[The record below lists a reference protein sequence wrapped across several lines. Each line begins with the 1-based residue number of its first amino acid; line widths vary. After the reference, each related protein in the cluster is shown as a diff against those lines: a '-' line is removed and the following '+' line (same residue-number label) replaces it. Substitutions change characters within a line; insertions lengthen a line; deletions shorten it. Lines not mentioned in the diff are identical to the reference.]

1 MEQMKMNNLKAPSFR
16 IGRITRAVS
25 AAIIGA
31 GILAAPAY
39 AQEKRLKIVHIGV
52 AAPTG
57 FFAYL
62 NKGAED
68 AAKDLGVDFTYV
80 FPSTPTLPAQVET
93 ITAAIA
99 GGADGIIIN
108 GIGDD
113 KSYYDVI
120 EQGKAQGIA
129 FGSAL
134 GPQAGKGTQ
143 LRDLNDPFLFHV
155 GADEYAGGVAI
166 AKKLLETIKTGHV
179 VVGNP
184 QPGDSA
190 TCQPRAA
197 GVVDTLK
204 AANLTAEVQELTL
217 DPGQIAETMTNYL
230 RAHPDTK
237 AMVSACSPIAPYLEA
252 KERAE
257 LSDLVLAGWDLDEN
271 GVAALKSGKLNFT
284 VDQQQYWRG
293 YMPVLLMTHYL
304 KYGLIPAN
312 AFLTGPAIV
321 DQSNIDK
328 VAPLVSAGYR

>member
-1 MEQMKMNNLKAPSFR
+1 MDIDIHTTPSKRRRSFLGSLS
-16 IGRITRAVS
+16 I
-25 AAIIGA
+25 AIIG
-31 GILAAPAY
+31 LACAA
-39 AQEKRLKIVHIGV
+39 AVASAEEQRLKIVHVGV

-68 AAKDLGVDFTYV
+68 AARELGVDFTYV
-80 FPSTPTLPAQVET
+80 FPSNSTLPAQVET
-93 ITAAIA
+93 ITAAMA
-99 GGADGIIIN
+99 SGADGIIIN

-113 KSYYDVI
+113 KAYYDVI

-134 GPQAGKGTQ
+134 GPQAGKGTE
-143 LRDLNDPFLFHV
+143 LRDPNDPFLFHV
-155 GADEYAGGVAI
+155 GADEYAGGVVI
-166 AKKLLETIKTGHV
+166 AKKLLETIKSGHV

-204 AANLTAEVQELTL
+204 AANVSAEVQELTL
-217 DPGQIAETMTNYL
+217 DPGQIAETMSNYL

-257 LSDLVLAGWDLDEN
+257 RSDLALAGWDLDET
-271 GVAALKSGKLNFT
+271 GVAAIKSGKLSFT
-284 VDQQQYWRG
+284 IDQQQYWRG
-293 YMPVLLMTHYL
+293 YMPVLLMAHYL
-304 KYGLIPAN
+304 KYGLVPAN
-312 AFLTGPAIV
+312 AFLTGPAII